1 MKRMKF
7 NLSNFLE
14 LDTKALL
21 AVNGG
26 SDCGGGY
33 SPPSNPSA
41 GGGSKTPTGGGGSGS
56 GSGRGA
62 SGGGYCSGASDGKTI
77 YANPYYKDG
86 GKNSTS
92 TSTGGGNCG
101 NISGKNDLP
110 AIPNTAEEK
119 ADPAYANQRDFSSI
133 YGDDFGNEACA
144 ATSLLNEIS
153 EQYTAETGKA
163 LTQEQINSAMAAAV
177 ASGNID
183 STKAYVNSWEGAAN
197 DMASA
202 VGLEGSFTYTYNPS
216 EATATIYAVDSNGN
230 GDFNHFVNG
239 IGNGQYY
246 DPWSG
251 QTGNISDLD
260 LAKTGLGNT
269 RDLIYTQR

>member
-1 MKRMKF
+1 MKF
-7 NLSNFLE
+7 NLSDFLE
-14 LDTKALL
+14 LDTTALL

-41 GGGSKTPTGGGGSGS
+41 GGGSRTPTGGGGSGS
-56 GSGRGA
+56 GSGGGA

-77 YANPYYKDG
+77 YANPYYKG
-86 GKNSTS
+86 GEKNSTS

-153 EQYTAETGKA
+153 EQYTAETGKS

-183 STKAYVNSWEGAAN
+183 STEASVNSWEGAAN
-197 DMASA
+197 DMAAA

-216 EATATIYAVDSNGN
+216 EATATIYANDKNNNGIA
-230 GDFNHFVNG
+230 DHFVNG

-251 QTGNISDLD
+251 KTGNIADLKGSVTERN
-260 LAKTGLGNT
+260 LVYTT
-269 RDLIYTQR
+269 R

>member
-1 MKRMKF
+1 MEF
-7 NLSNFLE
+7 NLSDFLE
-14 LDTKALL
+14 LDTTALL

-33 SPPSNPSA
+33 SPPSNSSPSD
-41 GGGSKTPTGGGGSGS
+41 GGPSTPHGGGGSNPGS
-56 GSGRGA
+56 GCG
-62 SGGGYCSGASDGKTI
+62 SGGGYCSGASDGKTV
-77 YANPYYKDG
+77 YPNPYYKNG
-86 GKNSTS
+86 GKNSTPTG
-92 TSTGGGNCG
+92 TSGGNCG

-110 AIPNTAEEK
+110 GIPSTMEENAE
-119 ADPAYANQRDFSSI
+119 PAYANQRDFSSI
-133 YGDDFGNEACA
+133 YGDAFGNEACA

-163 LTQEQINSAMAAAV
+163 LTQEQIYSAMDAAV
-177 ASGNID
+177 ASGNVD
-183 STKAYVNSWEGAAN
+183 STKAYVNNWEGAAN

-216 EATATIYAVDSNGN
+216 EATATIYANDKNDNGIAE
-230 GDFNHFVNG
+230 HFVNG

-251 QTGNISDLD
+251 KTGNIADLKGSVTERN
-260 LAKTGLGNT
+260 LVYTT
-269 RDLIYTQR
+269 R

>member
-1 MKRMKF
+1 M
-7 NLSNFLE
+7 
-14 LDTKALL
+14 
-21 AVNGG
+21 
-26 SDCGGGY
+26 
-33 SPPSNPSA
+33 
-41 GGGSKTPTGGGGSGS
+41 
-56 GSGRGA
+56 
-62 SGGGYCSGASDGKTI
+62 
-77 YANPYYKDG
+77 
-86 GKNSTS
+86 
-92 TSTGGGNCG
+92 
-101 NISGKNDLP
+101 P

-153 EQYTAETGKA
+153 EQYTAETGKS

-177 ASGNID
+177 VSGNID

-197 DMASA
+197 DMAAS

-216 EATATIYAVDSNGN
+216 EATATIYAHDKNKDGSVD
-230 GDFNHFVNG
+230 HFVNG

-251 QTGNISDLD
+251 EAKNIADMQGFVTERNLV
-260 LAKTGLGNT
+260 
-269 RDLIYTQR
+269 YTQR

>member
-1 MKRMKF
+1 MERRIKF
-7 NLSNFLE
+7 NLNDFFE
-14 LDTKALL
+14 LDTTALL

-26 SDCGGGY
+26 SDCGKSGGY
-33 SPPSNPSA
+33 CPSPSPS
-41 GGGSKTPTGGGGSGS
+41 GGGAATPTGGGGSGS
-56 GSGRGA
+56 GGGG

-77 YANPYYKDG
+77 YANTYYKGG
-86 GKNSTS
+86 GKNSIS
-92 TSTGGGNCG
+92 TNAGGGACG
-101 NISGKNDLP
+101 TIPGKNGLQ
-110 AIPNTAEEK
+110 AIPDTAEEK
-119 ADPAYANQRDFSSI
+119 TEPAYANQRDFSPI
-133 YGDDFGNEACA
+133 YGDNFGNEACA

-163 LTQEQINSAMAAAV
+163 LTQEQITSAMDAAV

-251 QTGNISDLD
+251 QTGNISDLEF
-260 LAKTGLGNT
+260 ATSGLGNT
-269 RDLIYTQR
+269 RDLVYTQR

>member
-1 MKRMKF
+1 MKF

-14 LDTKALL
+14 LDIKALL

-77 YANPYYKDG
+77 YANPYYKGG
-86 GKNSTS
+86 GKNSIS
-92 TSTGGGNCG
+92 TNAGGGACG
-101 NISGKNDLP
+101 TIPGKNGLQ
-110 AIPNTAEEK
+110 AIPDTAEENTE
-119 ADPAYANQRDFSSI
+119 PAYANQRDFSPI
-133 YGDDFGNEACA
+133 YGDNFGNEACA

-163 LTQEQINSAMAAAV
+163 LTQEQITSAMDAAV